1 MSGFS
6 KAGPSN
12 WTPQASN
19 VVFAVAMVRQSDL
32 ASCAL
37 TSVAMT
43 KSWTKP
49 NTDDPL
55 FQQVEGEFWGA
66 EYAVGLIEPVANDSQ
81 GLIGS
86 EALAHVEKGL
96 NERLAF

>member
-1 MSGFS
+1 
-6 KAGPSN
+6 
-12 WTPQASN
+12 
-19 VVFAVAMVRQSDL
+19 
-32 ASCAL
+32 
-37 TSVAMT
+37 MT

-66 EYAVGLIEPVANDSQ
+66 EYAVGLIEPVSNDSQ

-96 NERLAF
+96 NERLAFLFMCSQPFSNGKIDCLFEGEVAFDDCFLQQCLNVGF